1 MKLTLLNSVSIS
13 ILIFLASACSP
24 IQTTTPIPPATLQPL
39 SGATTN
45 SGSVPVST
53 NQPSK
58 TNPPSVA
65 PTKPAPAASS
75 QPVPPVSGPLSLR
88 VVSPQDGA
96 TVSTAQI
103 QVSGLASPG
112 EVVTVNDSIIV
123 VGADGQFQTTV
134 SLDQGPNLIEV
145 IASNNSGNE
154 TNVELT
160 VTYLP

>member
-1 MKLTLLNSVSIS
+1 MKPTLLNSVSIL

-24 IQTTTPIPPATLQPL
+24 IQTTTPIPPATLPPL
-39 SGATTN
+39 SGSTT
-45 SGSVPVST
+45 SPGSAPVST

-65 PTKPAPAASS
+65 ATKPAPAAGG
-75 QPVPPVSGPLSLR
+75 QPVPPISGPLSLR

-96 TVSTAQI
+96 MVNTPQI
-103 QVSGLASPG
+103 QVSGFASPG

-160 VTYLP
+160 VTYQP